1 MALAKGLLWKI
12 IPLCEK
18 GVNENCSTGFANGCS
33 SPGLFYGEKDGEL
46 FSCLLPCDTHHPSRA
61 ATLDAAHISYLAQ
74 PRGPPSP
81 GFPPPPYL
89 PGNPA
94 GSALH
99 KTTTSR
105 RGSPVLCATSSPKSG
120 HRARPLGTGITSRRA
135 RRQNKSCP
143 PFLRKKD
150 PAALSPPY
158 H

>member
-18 GVNENCSTGFANGCS
+18 GGNENCSTGFANGCS
-33 SPGLFYGEKDGEL
+33 SPGLFYGEKEGLDFL
-46 FSCLLPCDTHHPSRA
+46 RLSALLRAPPVLSRHA
-61 ATLDAAHISYLAQ
+61 RCRPYIVSGPAQ
-74 PRGPPSP
+74 GPPSP
-81 GFPPPPYL
+81 GFPSPPYL